1 MPRTK
6 NDLYARA
13 LGVSLRAARKYRNW
27 SMIEL
32 ARKVNVSRSAVASWE
47 GGRGS
52 PSWAHLVTFATVCNV
67 KLSSLIISVE
77 KVAAMMES
85 QNDPTAEPAPATDH
99 AQRKSLGASRD

>member
-1 MPRTK
+1 MPRSK

-27 SMIEL
+27 SMTEL

-47 GGRGS
+47 DGRGS
-52 PSWAHLVTFATVCNV
+52 PSWAHLVTFAIVCNV

-77 KVAAMMES
+77 KAAAMMES
-85 QNDPTAEPAPATDH
+85 QNDSTTEPAPSSDNTE
-99 AQRKSLGASRD
+99 R

>member
-1 MPRTK
+1 MPREK

-27 SMIEL
+27 SMTEL

-47 GGRGS
+47 DGRGS
-52 PSWAHLVTFATVCNV
+52 PSWAHLVTFAIVCNV

-77 KVAAMMES
+77 KAAAMMES
-85 QNDPTAEPAPATDH
+85 QNDSTTEPAPSSDNTE
-99 AQRKSLGASRD
+99 R

>member
-1 MPRTK
+1 MPRSK

-27 SMIEL
+27 SMTEL

-47 GGRGS
+47 DGRGS
-52 PSWAHLVTFATVCNV
+52 PSWAHLVTFAIVCNV

-77 KVAAMMES
+77 KAAAMIES
-85 QNDPTAEPAPATDH
+85 QNDPTTEPAPSSHNTE
-99 AQRKSLGASRD
+99 R

>member
-1 MPRTK
+1 MPRSK

-27 SMIEL
+27 SMTEL

-47 GGRGS
+47 DGRGS
-52 PSWAHLVTFATVCNV
+52 PSWAHLVTFAIVCNV

-77 KVAAMMES
+77 KAAAMIES
-85 QNDPTAEPAPATDH
+85 QNDPTTEPAPASHNTE
-99 AQRKSLGASRD
+99 R

>member
-1 MPRTK
+1 MPRAK

-27 SMIEL
+27 SMTEL

-47 GGRGS
+47 DGRGS
-52 PSWAHLVTFATVCNV
+52 PSWAHLVTFAIVCNV

-77 KVAAMMES
+77 KAAAMIES
-85 QNDPTAEPAPATDH
+85 QNDPTTEPAPSSHNTE
-99 AQRKSLGASRD
+99 R

>member
-1 MPRTK
+1 MPRAK

-27 SMIEL
+27 SMTEL

-47 GGRGS
+47 DGWGS
-52 PSWAHLVTFATVCNV
+52 PSWAHLVTFAIVCNV

-77 KVAAMMES
+77 KAAAMIES
-85 QNDPTAEPAPATDH
+85 QNDPTTEPAPSSHNTE
-99 AQRKSLGASRD
+99 R

>member
-1 MPRTK
+1 MPRAK

-27 SMIEL
+27 SMTEL

-47 GGRGS
+47 DGRGS
-52 PSWAHLVTFATVCNV
+52 PSWAHLVTFAIVCNV

-77 KVAAMMES
+77 KAAAMMES
-85 QNDPTAEPAPATDH
+85 QNDPTTEPTPSSHNTE
-99 AQRKSLGASRD
+99 R

>member
-1 MPRTK
+1 MPRLK

-27 SMIEL
+27 SMTEL

-47 GGRGS
+47 DGRGS
-52 PSWAHLVTFATVCNV
+52 PSWAHLVTFAIVCNV

-77 KVAAMMES
+77 KAAAMMES
-85 QNDPTAEPAPATDH
+85 QNDPTTEPAPSSHNTE
-99 AQRKSLGASRD
+99 R

>member
-1 MPRTK
+1 MPRAR
-6 NDLYARA
+6 NELYARA

-27 SMIEL
+27 TMTEL
-32 ARKVNVSRSAVASWE
+32 ARRINVSRSAIASWE

-77 KVAAMMES
+77 KAAAMMERE
-85 QNDPTAEPAPATDH
+85 NDPPIEPAAPGDNP
-99 AQRKSLGASRD
+99 KG

>member
-1 MPRTK
+1 MPRAK

-13 LGVSLRAARKYRNW
+13 LGISLRAARKYRNW
-27 SMIEL
+27 SMTEL

-52 PSWAHLVTFATVCNV
+52 PSWAHLVTFAIVCNV

-77 KVAAMMES
+77 KAAAMMES
-85 QNDPTAEPAPATDH
+85 QNDSTTEPAPSSHNTE
-99 AQRKSLGASRD
+99 R

>member
-1 MPRTK
+1 MPRAK

-27 SMIEL
+27 SMTEL

-47 GGRGS
+47 DGRGS
-52 PSWAHLVTFATVCNV
+52 PSWAHLVTFAIVCNV

-77 KVAAMMES
+77 KAAAIIES
-85 QNDPTAEPAPATDH
+85 QNDPTTEPAPSSHNTE
-99 AQRKSLGASRD
+99 R

>member
-1 MPRTK
+1 MPRAK

-13 LGVSLRAARKYRNW
+13 LGIALRAARKYRNW
-27 SMIEL
+27 SMTEL
-32 ARKVNVSRSAVASWE
+32 ARRVNVSRSAVASWE

-77 KVAAMMES
+77 KAAAMMES
-85 QNDPTAEPAPATDH
+85 QNDATVEPAAAIDN
-99 AQRKSLGASRD
+99 AKGKSLGASGD

>member
-1 MPRTK
+1 MPREK

-27 SMIEL
+27 SMTEL

-47 GGRGS
+47 DGRGS
-52 PSWAHLVTFATVCNV
+52 PSWAHLVTFAIVCNV

-77 KVAAMMES
+77 KAAAMMES
-85 QNDPTAEPAPATDH
+85 QNDPTTEPAPSSHNTE
-99 AQRKSLGASRD
+99 R

>member
-1 MPRTK
+1 MPRAK

-27 SMIEL
+27 SMTEL

-47 GGRGS
+47 DGRGS
-52 PSWAHLVTFATVCNV
+52 PSWAHLVTFAIVCNV

-77 KVAAMMES
+77 KAAAMMES
-85 QNDPTAEPAPATDH
+85 QNDSTTEPAPSSHNTE
-99 AQRKSLGASRD
+99 R

>member
-1 MPRTK
+1 MPRAR
-6 NDLYARA
+6 NELYARA

-27 SMIEL
+27 TMTEL
-32 ARKVNVSRSAVASWE
+32 ARRINVSRSAIASWE

-77 KVAAMMES
+77 KAAAMMERK
-85 QNDPTAEPAPATDH
+85 NDTPIEPPTPGGNP
-99 AQRKSLGASRD
+99 KG